1 MDNMKQPIKIEPTA
15 IYTVAQA
22 AIALGMTPQGIA
34 RWVKIGV
41 LPGAGER
48 RYYHRR
54 FTGAELL
61 AAIEKLNKERADDE

>member
-1 MDNMKQPIKIEPTA
+1 MDNMKQPEEIKPTA

-22 AIALGMTPQGIA
+22 AQVLGMTPQGIA

-41 LPGAGER
+41 LPGKGQR

-54 FTGAELL
+54 FTGQQLL
-61 AAIEKLNKERADDE
+61 DAIKKLNEEE